1 MEALAKH
8 FDHYV
13 INARL
18 KPALFALMPI
28 AITTL
33 AWCPRAQQL
42 GGVILTFLITFG
54 GIAFLSNLVSNLG
67 NQLQEKLYGGW
78 GGAPTT
84 SLLRYSD
91 STLDIYSKERY
102 HKWLQ
107 SKVPNLVMPLP
118 EDETRDPIN
127 ADYIYA
133 SATNFLRE
141 YTRDKTKFPMV
152 YNDNVSYGYSRN
164 LLVLRPIGIGV
175 TLVSIF
181 LNMILLYFYYV
192 HAGNS
197 LVNFVSGNIT
207 MIIFGSGA
215 TVVSCILL
223 LIFAFTVNEPYVRGR
238 AIRYAKSLLAACE
251 APH

>member
-1 MEALAKH
+1 MDALTKH

-33 AWCPRAQQL
+33 AWCPKAQQL

-54 GIAFLSNLVSNLG
+54 VIAFLSNLVSNLG
-67 NQLQEKLYGGW
+67 NKLQEKLYKIW

-84 SLLRYSD
+84 TLLRYSD
-91 STLDIYSKERY
+91 DTLDIYSKQRY

-107 SKVPNLVMPLP
+107 SKLPNLMMPSP
-118 EDETRDPIN
+118 DVEARDPIN

-152 YNDNVSYGYSRN
+152 YSDNVSYGYSRN
-164 LLVLRPIGIGV
+164 LFVLRPIGIGV
-175 TLVSIF
+175 TLASIF
-181 LNMILLYFYYV
+181 LNMILLYFYFV
-192 HAGNS
+192 HAGLPLAHFAN
-197 LVNFVSGNIT
+197 NNISI
-207 MIIFGSGA
+207 IIFGSGA
-215 TVVSCILL
+215 TIASFIVL
-223 LIFAFTVNEPYVRGR
+223 LIFTFTINETYVQGR
-238 AIRYAKSLLAACE
+238 AIRYAKSLLAVCE